1 MSIFDNVSSAMSR
14 GTAAAERATRSVK
27 IKSQINEVNKRR
39 QALSAQLGASLY
51 EETKVDP
58 RFRTGRESLYDD
70 IAACDAE
77 RAGLQQQLAEIEAAS
92 AAAEVASQTVAC
104 PSCGARMSAADRFC
118 SVCGAAAV
126 QQRAVPAVPVSGL
139 RCASCGG
146 PMEEGDAFCM
156 NCGAPAAPVA
166 EPAPVSASVEADGA
180 SSVVEPQSVADGQE
194 VPSAVSAA
202 AAAAAAAVPGAEAPA
217 PAVDSVLASA
227 APSADSDAA
236 SASSDVEN
244 VPAEVQASEGAS
256 VDDGAVSGSELE
268 DASSESMG
276 AVSSVA
282 EGEASEPFEETAS
295 SFSAE
300 EAPGNVGELRC
311 SSCGAAMAEGD
322 AFCMDCGTPV
332 PPAAES
338 VVVAETAAIPLG
350 QQCEDEAAV
359 PSDSGVLG
367 ADMSGFDQLVSERSA
382 SQGAA
387 ADETVP
393 LDAVPDQVGY
403 APAAAGQAAFQGGFV
418 GITEKLDS
426 VPAQPLAG
434 GACASCGAPL
444 IPGNRFCTACGAPV
458 SSEGS
463 QVAAAA
469 PQVQRCPFCGAE
481 VAQGNRFCM
490 QCGARV

>member
-70 IAACDAE
+70 IAACDVE

-118 SVCGAAAV
+118 SVCGAAA
-126 QQRAVPAVPVSGL
+126 QQQAAPAVPVSGL

-156 NCGAPAAPVA
+156 NCGAPAAPAA
-166 EPAPVSASVEADGA
+166 EPAPVSASVEADRA

-202 AAAAAAAVPGAEAPA
+202 AVTVSSEEAPA
-217 PAVDSVLASA
+217 PLVDDVSA
-227 APSADSDAA
+227 NTVAPADPSFA

-322 AFCMDCGTPV
+322 AFCMSCGTPV